1 MRTLC
6 YLAFWPRSGRKQ
18 VMNEAQDPN
27 ELFDIVLADGTPTG
41 QTKPRGLVHR
51 DGDWHRAVHV
61 WVAGHDDAG
70 DPFLMF
76 QQRSLA
82 KDTFAG
88 RLDATVGGHYR
99 AGEGLE
105 QALREIE
112 EEIGIAPDPCA
123 LRLLGTR
130 VSVNEAE
137 PGTID
142 HELQDVFLLVD
153 DRPLREFRPHPA
165 EVAAL
170 IRFRLEDLLPVL
182 AADSGGL
189 EGEVFRLD
197 EPETRRVRFE
207 ASDFVKGGDRY
218 FYRVAIAVANALRGD
233 AYVAV

>member
-1 MRTLC
+1 VT
-6 YLAFWPRSGRKQ
+6 A
-18 VMNEAQDPN
+18 EAQDPN
-27 ELFDIVLADGTPTG
+27 ELFDIVHADGSPTG
-41 QTKPRGLVHR
+41 RTKPRGEVHR

-61 WVAGHDDAG
+61 WVVGHDDDG
-70 DPFLMF
+70 EPFVTF
-76 QQRSLA
+76 QQRSFA

-112 EEIGIAPDPCA
+112 EEIGIVPDPSA
-123 LRLLGTR
+123 LRLLGSR
-130 VSVNEAE
+130 VAVNEAE

-142 HELQDVFLLVD
+142 RELQDVFLLTD

-170 IRFRLEDLLPVL
+170 VRFRVNELLPVL
-182 AADSGGL
+182 ATDSGSL
-189 EGEVFRLD
+189 EGDVFQPDDPAR
-197 EPETRRVRFE
+197 TRARFE
-207 ASDFVKGGDRY
+207 AADFVKGGDRY

-233 AYVAV
+233 TYVAI

>member
-1 MRTLC
+1 VT
-6 YLAFWPRSGRKQ
+6 A
-18 VMNEAQDPN
+18 EAQDPN
-27 ELFDIVLADGTPTG
+27 ELFDIVRADGSPTG
-41 QTKPRGLVHR
+41 QIKPRAQVHR

-61 WVAGHDDAG
+61 WVAGHDAEG
-70 DPFLMF
+70 EPFVMF

-82 KDTFAG
+82 KDTFPG

-112 EEIGIAPDPCA
+112 EEIGIVPDPGA

-130 VSVNEAE
+130 VAVNEAE

-142 HELQDVFLLVD
+142 RELQDVFLLID
-153 DRPLREFRPHPA
+153 ERPLREFRPHPA

-170 IRFRLEDLLPVL
+170 IRFRLNNLLPVL
-182 AADSGGL
+182 AADSGSLDGNVFQP
-189 EGEVFRLD
+189 GEPAR
-197 EPETRRVRFE
+197 TRVRFE
-207 ASDFVKGGDRY
+207 AADFVKGGDRY

-233 AYVAV
+233 TYVAI